1 MNGLQYPTVIVDLE
15 MNNPYVDNKNRVLDE
30 FERKYAIEI
39 LSRHGGNISKAAAA
53 ARMDRKRLAELI
65 KKHNLKAVRLS
76 VMDKPPVTQRSDV

>member
-1 MNGLQYPTVIVDLE
+1 MNQPVVVVDLE
-15 MNNPYVDNKNRVLDE
+15 MDSPYINNKNRVLDE

-39 LSRHGGNISKAAAA
+39 LSRHRGNISNAAAA

-76 VMDKPPVTQRSDV
+76 VMDKPPVTQRADV